1 MVFVAVWTLLVLIYL
16 GLAPK
21 FFSRF
26 AHVHAILALDALTML
41 FWFAGFIAL
50 AVLYHDIVDVAN
62 FEYFTGCGA
71 LGDYCGVSEAA
82 VVFGAFEWYVPKFF
96 SAGWGQQLGWG
107 TKETR
112 IPKSL
117 LLLSS
122 PMDARYLSP
131 MLTQYI
137 LPGHFSLPLP
147 SSLRWTRAA
156 AAASMIPSPQSHQLL
171 PKKVIMKK

>member
-21 FFSRF
+21 LFSRF

-62 FEYFTGCGA
+62 FEYFAGCGA

-82 VVFGAFEWYVPKFF
+82 VVFGALEWYVPLFCGGVGATIRLENKESWHSDE
-96 SAGWGQQLGWG
+96 SA
-107 TKETR
+107 
-112 IPKSL
+112 P
-117 LLLSS
+117 
-122 PMDARYLSP
+122 
-131 MLTQYI
+131 
-137 LPGHFSLPLP
+137 
-147 SSLRWTRAA
+147 
-156 AAASMIPSPQSHQLL
+156 ASGSNEYT
-171 PKKVIMKK
+171 